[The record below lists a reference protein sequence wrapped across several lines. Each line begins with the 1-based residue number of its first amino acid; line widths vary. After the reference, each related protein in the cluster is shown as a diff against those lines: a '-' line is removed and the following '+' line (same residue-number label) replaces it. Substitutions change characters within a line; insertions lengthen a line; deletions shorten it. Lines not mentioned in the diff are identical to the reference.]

1 MALESGEVSPFGH
14 DPDLA
19 SAPAGEALLAW
30 VREALGGELLERLY
44 ALWLRFEGGESKVE
58 WKYLL
63 QARTGGVALWSRAFP
78 YDREDHYR
86 VEGEELLRADEAY
99 CLNPT
104 CDRVAI
110 HTS

>member
-1 MALESGEVSPFGH
+1 VALESGEVSPFGH

-19 SAPAGEALLAW
+19 SAPAGEALVAW

-86 VEGEELLRADEAY
+86 VEGEG
-99 CLNPT
+99 CCGPT
-104 CDRVAI
+104 RPTASIPHAI
-110 HTS
+110 GSRSTSS